1 MASVDLSRR
10 STASELMDAEPVDLA
25 TLEACLR
32 DLECINRWTRS
43 YALTL
48 RWLDQVLAHHGPQR
62 LLLLDVGSGYGD
74 MLRHI
79 AAWAQRRRVGLDL
92 VGIDRNPQAVIAA
105 ARAPPAGHPIRYL
118 TADVFELP
126 DELRPD
132 LVISS
137 LFAHHLD
144 DAQLV
149 RFLCWMESRARL
161 GWLINDL
168 HRHFLPYW
176 IARWTP
182 SYLRMSRLVR
192 HDAAISVARAFE
204 RRDWQRLFQE
214 AALGEPPPTVSWHFP
229 FRYAVSRI
237 KPS

>member
-1 MASVDLSRR
+1 MAGVDLSRR
-10 STASELMDAEPVDLA
+10 STARELMDGEPVDLA
-25 TLEACLR
+25 ALEACLR
-32 DLECINRWTRS
+32 DLERINRWTRS

-48 RWLDQVLAHHGPQR
+48 RWLDRVVAKHGPQR
-62 LLLLDVGSGYGD
+62 LLLLDMGSGYGD
-74 MLRHI
+74 MLRRI
-79 AAWAQRRRVGLDL
+79 AAWGQRRGLRLDL
-92 VGIDRNPQAVIAA
+92 VGIDRNPQATIAA
-105 ARAPPAGHPIRYL
+105 ARATPSDHPIRYL
-118 TADVFELP
+118 TADVFDVP

-132 LVISS
+132 LVISA

-192 HDAAISVARAFE
+192 HDASISVARAFE
-204 RRDWQRLFQE
+204 ERDWQRLFQT
-214 AALGEPPPTVSWHFP
+214 LGEPPPTVTWHFP